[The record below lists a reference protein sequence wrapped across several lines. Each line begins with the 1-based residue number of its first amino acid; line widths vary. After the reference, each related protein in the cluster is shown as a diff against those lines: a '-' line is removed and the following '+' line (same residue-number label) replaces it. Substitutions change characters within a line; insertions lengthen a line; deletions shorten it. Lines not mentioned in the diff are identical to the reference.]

1 MSANRQPDYA
11 CPHIDAVLDPLKEL
25 FKDFPRDWLQWKM
38 ADIEAVFDQLQS
50 LKDSAERELERVRS
64 ICEELRADRS
74 QFESDCDDY
83 NEEIGSLKDRIEVL
97 ERELEQ
103 ALKTVS
109 KLESGE

>member
-1 MSANRQPDYA
+1 MGANREPEYA

-25 FKDFPRDWLQWKM
+25 IADLPRDWLQWKV
-38 ADIEAVFDQLQS
+38 ADIEAVFDGLDL
-50 LKDSAERELERVRS
+50 LKAKAEYELEKVRS
-64 ICEELRADRS
+64 ICEELRADRN

-103 ALKTVS
+103 ALETIS
-109 KLESGE
+109 KLESD